1 MQAHAIYCV
10 PGAMREIV
18 FDTETTGFDPGSGDR
33 IVEIGGVELRHGML
47 TDRRFHCYVNPERD
61 MPRAAFEV
69 HGLSAEFLSDK
80 PVFAAP
86 EAGPAFME
94 FVGDAKLVAHN
105 AGFDMKFLNFELER
119 AGLPVVASERVVDT
133 LEIARRK
140 FPGGS
145 NSLDA
150 LCRRFNISLDGRDK
164 HGALIDSELL
174 AYVYIELTGGAQ
186 RRLGLF
192 AEGGAAS
199 AADGSPMS
207 RKPAPPR
214 PAPLASLITEDE
226 RAAHANFV
234 TELGEAALWTK
245 FS

>member
-1 MQAHAIYCV
+1 
-10 PGAMREIV
+10 MREIV

-33 IVEIGGVELRHGML
+33 VVEIGGVELRHGML
-47 TDRRFHCYVNPERD
+47 TDRRFHCYINPERD
-61 MPRAAFEV
+61 MPRSAYEV
-69 HGLSAEFLSDK
+69 HGLSAAFLSDK
-80 PVFAAP
+80 PKFAAT

-119 AGLPVVASERVVDT
+119 AGLPAFPAERVVDT

-140 FPGGS
+140 YPGGS

-150 LCRRFNISLDGRDK
+150 LCRRFEISLDGRDK

-192 AEGGAAS
+192 ADGGGDDAGGGS
-199 AADGSPMS
+199 ARP

-214 PAPLASLITEDE
+214 PAPLDGLVTDEE
-226 RAAHANFV
+226 RAAHAQFV
-234 TELGEAALWTK
+234 AELGEAALWSK
-245 FS
+245 YS